1 MSSLCIQDETSYLE
15 AAPQPSAPAHA
26 QQSEGGLNEEST
38 EQQQPQTQA
47 QATTSRQAGPSR
59 AQTRAATGATA
70 KRGSAVEPNHAGQ
83 TSQPQAAE
91 DADASLTQLLGE
103 THGVSVVNDD
113 LNGVYF

>member
-1 MSSLCIQDETSYLE
+1 MCVQDETSYLE

-47 QATTSRQAGPSR
+47 QAATFRPVGSSR
-59 AQTRAATGATA
+59 AQTRAATGARA
-70 KRGSAVEPNHAGQ
+70 KRASAVEPNDAGHAL
-83 TSQPQAAE
+83 QPQAAE

-103 THGVSVVNDD
+103 THGVSVVNDELD
-113 LNGVYF
+113 GVYF